1 MFYPCASFLG
11 TTNLARCWMRDR
23 MGEEI
28 CTLSLA
34 LWVLE
39 VLESSANTTLMLL
52 QQTLENEGLA
62 IGPILALRQHP
73 RKLGPDK

>member
-1 MFYPCASFLG
+1 
-11 TTNLARCWMRDR
+11 MRDR

-39 VLESSANTTLMLL
+39 VLESSTNTALMLL

-62 IGPILALRQHP
+62 IRPVLALR
-73 RKLGPDK
+73 